1 MPPAGTAPVGGFFC
15 SPFWLLDLAE
25 MAGEATSVE
34 AATEA
39 AARLVKIARELD
51 PPVYG
56 ALAALAGGWSDLAA
70 GRRSSAAEAARRAV
84 DLLSTTGCR
93 ALLGRAQYLLGRS
106 LADRAGAIAALES
119 AATLFATCGAT
130 WRRDRAVDALRAMPG
145 RGRRVAAA
153 VLGPGSLTG
162 REREIVHLARL
173 GLTATEMAKQLSI
186 SPRTAETHMA
196 NVYAKLGVRSKV
208 ELARRAAELGL

>member
-1 MPPAGTAPVGGFFC
+1 
-15 SPFWLLDLAE
+15 
-25 MAGEATSVE
+25 MAGEATSVQAAAE
-34 AATEA
+34 AAD
-39 AARLVKIARELD
+39 RLGEIALELD
-51 PPVYG
+51 APVYG
-56 ALAALAGGWSDLAA
+56 ALAALGGGWSDLAA
-70 GRRSSAAEAARRAV
+70 GRRSSAAEAARRAA
-84 DLLSTTGCR
+84 DLLSSTGCR

-130 WRRDRAVDALRAMPG
+130 WRRDRALDALRAMPG

-153 VLGPGSLTG
+153 VLGPGSLTR

-173 GLTATEMAKQLSI
+173 GLTAPEMAKQLSI

-196 NVYAKLGVRSKV
+196 NAYAKLGVRSKV